1 MEAKQ
6 ANDSISQCLG
16 ELAMER
22 IEKLYTLGEAA
33 DMLGDHVTES
43 SLSTEI
49 KRKNL
54 SYRKV
59 GSKRYV
65 TESDLVEM
73 QNRCLV
79 PAKDQDSISESEKAS
94 VQTSGSSGTT
104 ARIQAQDAARATFK
118 ALKNSSRS
126 TSRPNGRRPAGKANL
141 HA

>member
-1 MEAKQ
+1 
-6 ANDSISQCLG
+6 
-16 ELAMER
+16 MER

-79 PAKDQDSISESEKAS
+79 PAKDQDSIPGDTAETAKAS
-94 VQTSGSSGTT
+94 GLSGITERT
-104 ARIQAQDAARATFK
+104 RAQDACSAS
-118 ALKNSSRS
+118 LKMLRENSRN
-126 TSRPNGRRPAGKANL
+126 TSRKNGRRPAVKASSRGS
-141 HA
+141 HAPTS

>member
-1 MEAKQ
+1 MEAKR

-73 QNRCLV
+73 MKRCRV
-79 PAKDQDSISESEKAS
+79 DQKDHTCGGESKKDA
-94 VQTSGSSGTT
+94 QASGSSRTT
-104 ARIQAQDAARATFK
+104 DAKKAQDAARASLK
-118 ALKNSSRS
+118 MLKNNLRN
-126 TSRPNGRRPAGKANL
+126 TSRKNGHRQAGKASL
-141 HA
+141 HS

>member
-1 MEAKQ
+1 MEAKR

-73 QNRCLV
+73 MKRCRV
-79 PAKDQDSISESEKAS
+79 QAKAQGSTSDDAKAS

-118 ALKNSSRS
+118 ALKHSSRS
-126 TSRPNGRRPAGKANL
+126 TSRKNGRRPLGKASL
-141 HA
+141 PA

>member
-1 MEAKQ
+1 
-6 ANDSISQCLG
+6 
-16 ELAMER
+16 MER

-73 QNRCLV
+73 QKRCLV
-79 PAKDQDSISESEKAS
+79 PAKDPDFTSDGAKES

-118 ALKNSSRS
+118 ALKNSSRG
-126 TSRPNGRRPAGKANL
+126 TSRPNGRRRAGKASSRGS
-141 HA
+141 HAQMS